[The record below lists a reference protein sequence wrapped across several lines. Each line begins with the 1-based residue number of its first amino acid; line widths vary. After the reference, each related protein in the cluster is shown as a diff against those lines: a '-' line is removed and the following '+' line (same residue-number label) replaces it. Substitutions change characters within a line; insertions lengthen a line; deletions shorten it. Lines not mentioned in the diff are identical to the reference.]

1 MTARRNAMLTTEDRR
16 WLTGEKRYEGE
27 HAKQQR
33 YQRRRDVR
41 ERVATSIRD
50 FSILLHQLEP
60 AERRK
65 VFDPAHADAGGV
77 PDDPELTRGVRD
89 GLAFL
94 LHATG
99 IADGMGGSATGVAGT
114 TAGDLLVEAITEAGR
129 KEGYLVERV
138 DLEVEA
144 RPVDRDRIVEKL
156 AADELLTPAELTA
169 AIEHEAV
176 DATAIQ
182 ARVREMVIEGSDGE
196 PPAGA
201 DDGDQSTETDDG
213 ADGDGDVPAEDRS

>member
-16 WLTGEKRYEGE
+16 WLSGEKRYEGE

-41 ERVATSIRD
+41 ERIDTSIRD
-50 FSILLHQLEP
+50 FSVLLEHLEP

-65 VFDPAHADAGGV
+65 VFDPERADGGGV

-99 IADGMGGSATGVAGT
+99 ITDGMGGGAGAVART
-114 TAGDLLVEAITEAGR
+114 TAGDLLAEAITEAGR

-138 DLEVEA
+138 DLEVDA
-144 RPVDRDRIVEKL
+144 RPVDRDRIAGKL
-156 AADELLTPAELTA
+156 AADEPLTPAELTA
-169 AIEHEAV
+169 AIEHESV
-176 DATAIQ
+176 DEAAIRAQ
-182 ARVREMVIEGSDGE
+182 IREMVIEGSDG
-196 PPAGA
+196 
-201 DDGDQSTETDDG
+201 DQPTETS
-213 ADGDGDVPAEDRS
+213 DGDVPAEDRS

>member
-41 ERVATSIRD
+41 ERVATSVRD
-50 FSILLHQLEP
+50 FSILLDHLEP

-65 VFDPAHADAGGV
+65 VFDPAHADGGV

-99 IADGMGGSATGVAGT
+99 IADGMDGSDGGVAGT
-114 TAGDLLVEAITEAGR
+114 TAGELLVEAIGEAGR
-129 KEGYLVERV
+129 KEGFLVERV
-138 DLEVEA
+138 DLAVDA
-144 RPVDRDRIVEKL
+144 RPAERSRIVEKL
-156 AADELLTPAELTA
+156 ADDEPLTAPELAA

-176 DATAIQ
+176 DTAAVQ
-182 ARVREMVIEGSDGE
+182 AHVREMLVEGDEKEATRVRNEDE
-196 PPAGA
+196 PDAK
-201 DDGDQSTETDDG
+201 
-213 ADGDGDVPAEDRS
+213 DRP